1 MKMVAVKDVTLVSST
16 IDRDLRDILAAKLQ
30 VDTDQLAGVMTLGE
44 LGFDSL
50 GLSDLAEAI
59 EDRFGI
65 QVPNRMLPS
74 TLTVNQLVDLLCRSN
89 EQAEDGQITAEAAD

>member
-30 VDTDQLAGVMTLGE
+30 VDADQLAGVMTLGE

>member
-30 VDTDQLAGVMTLGE
+30 VDADQLAGVMTLGE

-74 TLTVNQLVDLLCRSN
+74 TLVDLLCRSN

>member
-1 MKMVAVKDVTLVSST
+1 MKMVAMKDVTLVSST